1 MTAKLPT
8 ARKPA
13 EFVGSAL
20 DDLSL
25 FPNEVK
31 TVMGYAIHIAQI
43 GGIHPNAKPLKGF
56 GGAGVLEI
64 SDDHDGDTYRAVYTV
79 KFASVVY
86 VLHAFQK
93 KSKKGI
99 AMPKAD
105 RDLIESRLRVA
116 KDHYKRTYASKK
128 TASKK
133 TG

>member
-1 MTAKLPT
+1 MIEKLPT

-20 DDLSL
+20 DDLSA
-25 FPNEVK
+25 FPEEVK
-31 TVMGYAIHIAQI
+31 IVMGFAIHLAQT
-43 GGIHPNAKPLKGF
+43 GDKHPNAKALKGF
-56 GGAGVLEI
+56 KGASVLEVV
-64 SDDHDGDTYRAVYTV
+64 DDHKGDTYRGIYTV
-79 KFASVVY
+79 KYARGVY

-105 RDLIESRLRVA
+105 RELIDSRLKQA
-116 KDHYKRTYASKK
+116 KDHYARTYAI
-128 TASKK
+128 TK

>member
-1 MTAKLPT
+1 MVEKPPTSRKL
-8 ARKPA
+8 A

-25 FPNEVK
+25 FPDEVK
-31 TVMGYAIHIAQI
+31 IVMGYAIHVAQI
-43 GGIHPNAKPLKGF
+43 GDKHPNAKALKGF
-56 GGAGVLEI
+56 KGAGVLEI
-64 SDDHDGDTYRAVYTV
+64 VDDHDGDTYRAVYTV
-79 KFASVVY
+79 KFAGAVY

-105 RDLIESRLRVA
+105 RELIESRLKLAR
-116 KDHYKRTYASKK
+116 DHYDRTYA
-128 TASKK
+128 TKK